1 MKAKM
6 CDRCGEFYVEREMT
20 VLEEFADNF
29 LPRTKKSELLK
40 KLNLLVDFCPLCSAA
55 LIEWILIGGKTNGE
69 QVSEQEG
76 RS

>member
-6 CDRCGEFYVEREMT
+6 CDRCGKFYVEREMT

-40 KLNLLVDFCPLCSAA
+40 KLNLLADFCPCCSTA
-55 LIEWILIGGKTNGE
+55 LIEWIMIGGKPNGE
-69 QVSEQEG
+69 QVPEQE
-76 RS
+76 SDS